1 MLRGAPSEAHLARVY
16 FELAK
21 LGANCSGQK
30 KPWPYKPHDQEGL
43 LALAAEMS
51 RFDPRL
57 LSILVEFL
65 FNHWKNISPQKLRAY
80 FSKMETPQ
88 TMAVIAEFL
97 KIAAEEPELRYFADY
112 LQKGLKKVPFQ
123 LYFRDLYV
131 PGGELSRRAA
141 DESLSQFKK
150 WGFFARESPS
160 VDVFKK
166 VTVGS
171 MDAASRLNLLR
182 RLFQNRKSLS
192 LRDYLGALQH
202 SISRQQALQD
212 FAKVAVLRDGR
223 QGRGARW
230 TLKSKSPSR
239 KKA

>member
-1 MLRGAPSEAHLARVY
+1 

-21 LGANCSGQK
+21 LGANCSGEK
-30 KPWPYKPHDQEGL
+30 KPWPYKPHDQEEL

-57 LSILVEFL
+57 LSILAEYFML
-65 FNHWKNISPQKLRAY
+65 HWREISPQKLRACY
-80 FSKMETPQ
+80 DKMETPQ
-88 TMAVIAEFL
+88 TLAVIAEFV
-97 KIAAEEPELRYFADY
+97 KAAAGDPELRYFADY
-112 LQKGLKKVPFQ
+112 LQKGLKKLPFQ

-166 VTVGS
+166 VSVGS
-171 MDAASRLNLLR
+171 MDAASRINLLR
-182 RLFQNRKSLS
+182 RLFQTKKSLS
-192 LRDYLGALQH
+192 LRDYMGALQH

-212 FAKVAVLRDGR
+212 FAKIAALRGGR

-230 TLKSKSPSR
+230 VLKLK
-239 KKA
+239 